1 MAWSIIIH
9 ITYHGR
15 KWQRMK
21 KWKKTLFSFWVMM
34 SLAAM
39 PALSAG
45 NEEFRT
51 AQSIGNFSEGF
62 AAFQNADGLWG
73 YIDRQGQ
80 VVIAPVW
87 TVADIFSEGR
97 ARIGSGSGDS
107 RKYGLID
114 ASGNLVATLTD
125 NVSSYWEGM
134 ATVTSGG
141 MVSYIDLEGN
151 DVFGRAWK
159 SASPF
164 HEGLAAVV
172 SEGSDLTGFINTS
185 GEQVIAGQWE
195 RSYGFSEGLAAVRKD
210 NLWGYIDRSGAV
222 VIEPQYDD
230 CNDFCN
236 GLAAVEKDDW
246 EGYIDASGTVVI
258 PLQYENASHFR
269 DGHAWVKRDGVYQ
282 MIDTQGNPIGDAV
295 WDNVY
300 SDFGKAGMCRVKR
313 GEKWGYVNQEN
324 RLILD
329 AVYDQATAFSDGIAA
344 VQRNGIW
351 YLIDTNGT
359 DILTGEDTQ
368 K

>member
-1 MAWSIIIH
+1 
-9 ITYHGR
+9 
-15 KWQRMK
+15 MK
-21 KWKKTLFSFWVMM
+21 KWNKTLFLFWVMM

-62 AAFQNADGLWG
+62 AAFQNENGLWG

-80 VVIAPVW
+80 TVISPAW

-97 ARIGSGSGDS
+97 ARIGSGSGDI

-114 ASGNLVATLTD
+114 ASGNLVVPLTD
-125 NVSSYWEGM
+125 NVSSYWEDM
-134 ATVTSGG
+134 ATVTNGG
-141 MVSYIDLEGN
+141 TVSYIDLEGN
-151 DVFGRAWK
+151 DVFGRTWE

-172 SEGSDLTGFINTS
+172 SEGSDLIGFINTS
-185 GEQVIAGQWE
+185 GEQVIAAQWE

-210 NLWGYIDRSGAV
+210 KLWGYIDSSGAV
-222 VIEPQYDD
+222 VVEPQYDD
-230 CNDFCN
+230 CDDFCN
-236 GLAAVEKDDW
+236 GLAPVEKDDW

-258 PLQYENASHFR
+258 PLQYERVTCFM
-269 DGHAWVKRDGVYQ
+269 DGRAWVERDGVYH

-300 SDFGKAGMCRVKR
+300 SDFRKTEMCRVER
-313 GEKWGYVNQEN
+313 GEKWGYVDREN
-324 RLILD
+324 RLVLD
-329 AVYDQATAFSDGIAA
+329 TVYDQATAFSDGIAA